1 MLPIPAS
8 SAVYLAYVTAA
19 FLVLLGVV
27 FAISPSRG
35 LAMTKHRAENLPT
48 IMAGRYFFM
57 VLVAVGIAI
66 TLRHGTSA
74 GVEGCGAVTPALVR
88 RGSWRH
94 NRAQS
99 AWRNLR
105 LRPNLPFP
113 MMRQRGRQ
121 GA

>member
-8 SAVYLAYVTAA
+8 SAVYLAYITAA

-57 VLVAVGIAI
+57 VFVAVGIAMTG
-66 TLRHGTSA
+66 TLQQLAFVFMGLA
-74 GVEGCGAVTPALVR
+74 GVAFFDAATYARAKTAVMPHILAGIGALVVSFIALE
-88 RGSWRH
+88 GQ
-94 NRAQS
+94 A
-99 AWRNLR
+99 
-105 LRPNLPFP
+105 
-113 MMRQRGRQ
+113 
-121 GA
+121 